1 MRSLLYAA
9 ALLLLLA
16 LPVLAQESGDEA
28 AAPATDDDDSASAG
42 EVEAAPPPPA
52 EPLDPATPVSEIR
65 WRLGEP
71 KPAHWVEPDED
82 RIRQGREFVLQG
94 WTTDDNGKR
103 SKRAS
108 PGYLCTDCHQVE
120 REEPDLRFADPETR
134 LDYAIEQDMTFLPGT
149 TMWGVVNRRSWFN
162 EDYVKKYGSLVEPT
176 NHSLREAVRLCAAE
190 CSQGRPLK
198 DWELDAILAYL
209 WTIQITLGDT
219 ELSAEDLDLLARA
232 VDDPSLH
239 DAALAALQEGYL
251 QYAPAHTREAPA
263 DRALGYGLTGDPDRG
278 GELFRRSCLSCHD
291 KNETPVRGTAP
302 FHDKK
307 GSIKHLWG
315 EREGSGKGSFYQ
327 SVTYGTR
334 PYGVPIVYMP
344 FFTKERMSD
353 QQMDDLRAY
362 FAQVIGLGDDQ

>member
-162 EDYVKKYGSLVEPT
+162 EDYVKKYGTLVEPA
-176 NHSLREAVRLCAAE
+176 HAALRLSVLLCAAE
-190 CSQGRPLK
+190 CSQGRVL
-198 DWELDAILAYL
+198 DEWEIDALVAYFWSL
-209 WTIQITLGDT
+209 RMGLGDLA
-219 ELSAEDLDLLARA
+219 LSQEDLDFLARA
-232 VDDPSLH
+232 VTDE
-239 DAALAALQEGYL
+239 ALYAEGVQRLTAGWLAYS
-251 QYAPAHTREAPA
+251 PAHARDAPA
-263 DRALGYGLTGDPDRG
+263 DRSVGYGNPGDPDRG
-278 GELFRRSCLSCHD
+278 AEVWRRSCLSCHSRD
-291 KNETPVRGTAP
+291 SGPVRGTVA
-302 FHDKK
+302 FKDSK
-307 GSIKHLWG
+307 GVIKDLWSS
-315 EREGSGKGSFYQ
+315 RTRVGKGSFYQ
-327 SVTYGTR
+327 TISYGTR
-334 PYGVPIVYMP
+334 PYGVPMAYMP
-344 FFTKERMSD
+344 FFTHERLSD
-353 QQMDDLRAY
+353 QQIDDLLSY
-362 FAQVIGLGDDQ
+362 FEQVIGVEEEK